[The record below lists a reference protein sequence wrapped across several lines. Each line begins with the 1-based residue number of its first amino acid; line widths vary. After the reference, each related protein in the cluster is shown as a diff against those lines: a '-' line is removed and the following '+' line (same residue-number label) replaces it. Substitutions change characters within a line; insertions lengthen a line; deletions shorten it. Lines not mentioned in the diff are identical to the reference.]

1 MKRHPNYGRK
11 ALHTAGKTLGKNS
24 FLKYAEEIA
33 FTHHEKWDGSGYP
46 RRLKGESIPISG
58 RMMAIADVYDAL
70 ISKRVYKPAFTHED
84 AKKIIIEGS
93 GTHFDPRI
101 VAAFLKAE
109 QRFLE
114 IADEYSD
121 ENYRTSKIS
130 I

>member
-1 MKRHPNYGRK
+1 MDVKPCTPPAKHL
-11 ALHTAGKTLGKNS
+11 AKNS

-84 AKKIIIEGS
+84 AKK
-93 GTHFDPRI
+93 R
-101 VAAFLKAE
+101 
-109 QRFLE
+109 
-114 IADEYSD
+114 
-121 ENYRTSKIS
+121 
-130 I
+130 